1 MKIKPFG
8 YWKIG
13 IWLLFG
19 YCYLV
24 IGNFSAYA
32 LNLDKAEVYFLSEDY
47 FSAIDECEALL
58 SRYKDHRELDRLYYI
73 LGISYMK
80 AGNLLRA
87 GDIFD
92 IIINE
97 YPQSELVADACV
109 SRGDVHMLAGDLRKA
124 RESYA
129 YIVKDRSGSDIKP
142 LAYYKLAQ
150 ACMKQGDWQGSRTYF
165 DALSRDFP
173 LSFESRLSRSVQEGN
188 DFFTVQVG
196 AFQGSANAEKL
207 KGALKKKGFSSYV
220 VEENG
225 GSGKFYKVRVGK
237 VKSRSEALKLERQL
251 AGLGY
256 PTRICP

>member
-1 MKIKPFG
+1 MAKIVIIFILFCIVFPFNA
-8 YWKIG
+8 
-13 IWLLFG
+13 F
-19 YCYLV
+19 
-24 IGNFSAYA
+24 A
-32 LNLDKAEVYFLSEDY
+32 LNLDKAEAYFLSEDY

-58 SRYKDHRELDRLYYI
+58 ARYKDPRELDRLYYI

-97 YPQSELVADACV
+97 YPHSELAADAYV
-109 SRGDVHMLAGDLRKA
+109 SRGDVYMLAGDLQRA

-129 YIVKDRSGSDIKP
+129 YIAKYRLGSDIKP

-165 DALSRDFP
+165 DAISRDFP
-173 LSFESRLSRSVQEGN
+173 LSLESRLSRGVKEGN
-188 DFFTVQVG
+188 NFFTVQVG

-207 KGALKKKGFSSYV
+207 KGALKNKGFSSYV

-225 GSGKFYKVRVGK
+225 SSGKFYKVRVGK

-256 PTRICP
+256 PTRIYP